1 MARRKQ
7 LTLEEELIKLKQEA
21 TECEDKIK
29 ELSDKKKELKGL
41 IEKKQMEALYQAT
54 VKSGKSIDEVISM
67 LNGSPGEYQEGAL
80 LHKKIDFVQI

>member
-29 ELSDKKKELKGL
+29 ELSYKKKELKGL

-67 LNGSPGEYQEGAL
+67 LNGSPGEYQEGA
-80 LHKKIDFVQI
+80 

>member
-21 TECEDKIK
+21 TVCEYKIK

-67 LNGSPGEYQEGAL
+67 LNGSPGEYQEGA
-80 LHKKIDFVQI
+80 

>member
-21 TECEDKIK
+21 TVCEDKIK

-67 LNGSPGEYQEGAL
+67 LNGSPGEYQEGA
-80 LHKKIDFVQI
+80 

>member
-1 MARRKQ
+1 MARLKQ

-67 LNGSPGEYQEGAL
+67 LNGSPGEYQEGA
-80 LHKKIDFVQI
+80 